1 MAREKP
7 TYRDELEQILA
18 RFGKHIFSW
27 KEVQVYTGRGKD
39 WCNTHLKIPHDGC
52 TAVQLAH
59 ALTNL
64 GGKRNGY
71 S

>member
-18 RFGKHIFSW
+18 RFGGKCVLSFTD
-27 KEVQVYTGRGKD
+27 VQNYTGRSYN
-39 WCNTHLKIPHDGC
+39 WCAKHLDVPRKGC

-59 ALTNL
+59 ALCNL
-64 GGKRNGY
+64 GGKRYG
-71 S
+71 